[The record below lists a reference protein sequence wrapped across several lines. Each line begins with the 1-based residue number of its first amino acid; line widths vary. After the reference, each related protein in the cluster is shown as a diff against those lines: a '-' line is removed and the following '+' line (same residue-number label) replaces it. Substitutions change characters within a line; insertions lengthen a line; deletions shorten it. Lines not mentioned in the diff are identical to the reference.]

1 MIIIITIIIIIYY
14 YYLLLF
20 IIIIYYYYYMF
31 HVYIHW
37 YCLIFRLYTW
47 TICRPSA
54 NATQAHLINASDLRP
69 LLLIS
74 IGRGLML

>member
-1 MIIIITIIIIIYY
+1 MIIIITIIIIYY

-20 IIIIYYYYYMF
+20 IIIIIIYYYYYMF

-47 TICRPSA
+47 TIA
-54 NATQAHLINASDLRP
+54 D
-69 LLLIS
+69 LLLTQPS
-74 IGRGLML
+74 PYEP